1 MATDPLAE
9 ITDDDVPLAAPRE
22 VAEGTIIAYPD
33 VLSMNLPGDTARD
46 VKERPFMRI
55 DPTPA
60 GTRIGDEDNAF
71 PYAYRQGVY
80 VALSRDNK
88 GGKSIAVPSTAFKT
102 NTGNVSIDRQGD
114 SYAIPW
120 GVATIDDAE
129 ARPIIGRADVGT
141 VGKVRKGV
149 AAVLTGGLGA
159 GDLSRG
165 GGR

>member
-1 MATDPLAE
+1 MAAE
-9 ITDDDVPLAAPRE
+9 LSDVIDGDVPLAAPRE
-22 VAEGTIIAYPD
+22 VAQGTIIAYPD
-33 VLSMNLPGDTARD
+33 VLSMTLPGDTARD

-55 DPTPA
+55 DPTPP

-80 VALSRDNK
+80 VALSSGNK
-88 GGKSIAVPSTAFKT
+88 GGKSVAVPDTAFRT

-120 GVATIDDAE
+120 GIATIDDAE

-141 VGKVRKGV
+141 VQKARKAVAGV
-149 AAVLTGGLGA
+149 LSGRLGA